1 MSKWPLFNSMH
12 CCQHSGSALMS
23 TDLSVGLAAV
33 MAAVTRRFQWENCML
48 AVFEVVRCRKWDK
61 T

>member
-1 MSKWPLFNSMH
+1 
-12 CCQHSGSALMS
+12 MS